1 MFQSPEPQ
9 TGLTSLY
16 GDKMLEQKLPVQVE
30 LLVWRPEKALYE
42 HLCGGAVIGSLL
54 VLTAAHCVADVKPR
68 FLRIAIGQH
77 RRNRPDTYEQTFRA
91 SSIIIN
97 PGYRQRECFSLCP
110 EKSLNTCALSIFN
123 TKKNVNVLA

>member
-1 MFQSPEPQ
+1 
-9 TGLTSLY
+9 
-16 GDKMLEQKLPVQVE
+16 VQVE

-97 PGYRQRECFSLCP
+97 PGYRQCECHTNHKLKP
-110 EKSLNTCALSIFN
+110 LPKNHVEKY
-123 TKKNVNVLA
+123 VV